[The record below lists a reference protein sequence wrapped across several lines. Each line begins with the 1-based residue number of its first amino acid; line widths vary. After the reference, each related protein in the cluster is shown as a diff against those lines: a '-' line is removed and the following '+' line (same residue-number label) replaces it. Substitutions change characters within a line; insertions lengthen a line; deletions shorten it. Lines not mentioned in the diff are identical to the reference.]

1 MTCTFNK
8 SESGHPWLCTIDPPL
23 YTQEIALI
31 HPLTHSFSP
40 GLKGDLRAQRGPRF
54 KLRAAGNA
62 LVSVLWE
69 V

>member
-1 MTCTFNK
+1 MTCTFNRGE
-8 SESGHPWLCTIDPPL
+8 SEHQQLCTIDPPL
-23 YTQEIALI
+23 HTQEIGLI

-40 GLKGDLRAQRGPRF
+40 GVKGDLRAQRGPRF
-54 KLRAAGNA
+54 KLRAAGTA

>member
-1 MTCTFNK
+1 VTCTFK
-8 SESGHPWLCTIDPPL
+8 WGESEHQQLYTIDPPL
-23 YTQEIALI
+23 HTQEFALI

>member
-1 MTCTFNK
+1 M
-8 SESGHPWLCTIDPPL
+8 
-23 YTQEIALI
+23 
-31 HPLTHSFSP
+31 HSFSP
-40 GLKGDLRAQRGPRF
+40 GLKGDLRAQRGSRF

>member
-1 MTCTFNK
+1 MD
-8 SESGHPWLCTIDPPL
+8 ESGHQGLSTLDPPL
-23 YTQEIALI
+23 HAQKNRLF
-31 HPLTHSFSP
+31 HLLTHSFSP
-40 GLKGDLRAQRGPRF
+40 GVNGDLRVCEAPRL